1 MVSSDSRMPSFF
13 LFCVATSCA
22 FAGSGSP
29 AVRGNGDGLAL
40 PDHIRHMPSFFLFR
54 RIRAM
59 RSRALALRR
68 LRMVAS
74 ASISGFCWTKLGD
87 RYVVLGVI
95 DMW

>member
-1 MVSSDSRMPSFF
+1 MVSSDCRMPSFF

-22 FAGSGSP
+22 FAG
-29 AVRGNGDGLAL
+29 AGLIISATCL
-40 PDHIRHMPSFFLFR
+40 ASFFLV

-68 LRMVAS
+68 LRMVAL

-87 RYVVLGVI
+87 RYVVMGVI